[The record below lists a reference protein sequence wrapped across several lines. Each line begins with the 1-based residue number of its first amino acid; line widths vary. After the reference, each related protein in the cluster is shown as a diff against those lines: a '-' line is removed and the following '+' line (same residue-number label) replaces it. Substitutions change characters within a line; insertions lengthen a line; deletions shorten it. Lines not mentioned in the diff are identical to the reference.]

1 MASIIVHE
9 DCGNAPKKLFLK
21 NFIVAIVN
29 GDQVFISGN
38 TTDDIAWN
46 FVGGDRIAGK
56 QNVLTELRQSR
67 GDEAEELTINTII
80 THGYNGAVEGFL
92 KYKTGRTV
100 AFCDVYQFRAS
111 TNNAPIK
118 SVTTYAIALK

>member
-21 NFIVAIVN
+21 NFIAAIVN
-29 GDQVFISGN
+29 GDQAFISGT

-46 FVGGDRIAGK
+46 FAGGDRITGK
-56 QNVLTELRQSR
+56 QNVLTELQKSR
-67 GDEAEELTINTII
+67 SDNVEELIINTII
-80 THGYNGAVEGFL
+80 THGYNGAVEGLF

-100 AFCDVYQFRAS
+100 AFCDVYQFRTS

-118 SVTTYAIALK
+118 SVTTYAIPLG